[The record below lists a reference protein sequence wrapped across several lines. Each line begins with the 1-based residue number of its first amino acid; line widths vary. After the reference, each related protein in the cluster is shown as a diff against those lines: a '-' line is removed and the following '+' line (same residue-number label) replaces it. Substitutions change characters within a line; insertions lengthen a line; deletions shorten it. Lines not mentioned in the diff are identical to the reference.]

1 MKSVLTLIFAIA
13 FIGLLSAQEREVP
26 KDSARISI
34 PGCARGRTFI
44 VSPAPEHEPVGS
56 DVAPGRRFRLSG
68 RKTAL
73 DEIKKHEGKMV
84 EITGLVRRAD
94 LTGPGGVSLGGGI
107 RLGGGPSRDPI
118 YADPKRDPGF
128 NQAVIDVE
136 SWRPLPGACPAR

>member
-1 MKSVLTLIFAIA
+1 MKRILVLTLLVTCS
-13 FIGLLSAQEREVP
+13 GSMTAQEREVP

-44 VSPAPEHEPVGS
+44 VSATSEQEERRG
-56 DVAPGRRFRLSG
+56 DVAPGQRFRLSG
-68 RKTAL
+68 RKEAL
-73 DEIKKHEGKMV
+73 REIKKHEGEMV

-94 LTGPGGVSLGGGI
+94 LAGPGGVSLGGI
-107 RLGGGPSRDPI
+107 RLGGGPRDPI

-136 SWRPLPGACPAR
+136 SWRPLPGACRER